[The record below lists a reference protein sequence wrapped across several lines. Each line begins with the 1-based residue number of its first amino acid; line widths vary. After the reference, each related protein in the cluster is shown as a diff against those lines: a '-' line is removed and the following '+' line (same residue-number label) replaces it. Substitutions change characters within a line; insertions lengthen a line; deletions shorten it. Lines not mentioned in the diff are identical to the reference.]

1 MLQNEVY
8 VIQVVQQY
16 CAQTKICCETC
27 TRHLALSSKT
37 GTKKGEGG
45 KGLDL
50 HYISDLIADSNK
62 IKRNLKMV
70 IKITK

>member
-1 MLQNEVY
+1 MCKQNVQYTTIIMLQNEVY

-27 TRHLALSSKT
+27 TRHLALLSKT

-45 KGLDL
+45 KGLVFGSAL
-50 HYISDLIADSNK
+50 YI
-62 IKRNLKMV
+62 
-70 IKITK
+70 